1 MDEVHLNKAK
11 GGGTKRVSS
20 TIYNIPSTYTW
31 EKFGFINFEQLNP
44 LEIMGKTDLTN
55 QRQVFVEEYVRSG
68 DHFEAAKKAGYKDTH
83 TLRNQACK
91 LRRECADEI
100 TEELHRNFTEI
111 APRALN
117 ILSDLAENAESESVR
132 LGATRDLLDRAGFR
146 PVDRHEIVKEKSVE
160 ELNAQLVSLVG
171 ENGAEMLISAFR
183 SRRSITGPEL
193 AG

>member
-1 MDEVHLNKAK
+1 MAN
-11 GGGTKRVSS
+11 T
-20 TIYNIPSTYTW
+20 N
-31 EKFGFINFEQLNP
+31 
-44 LEIMGKTDLTN
+44 LTN
-55 QRQVFVEEYVRSG
+55 QRQIFVEEYVRSG
-68 DHFEAAKKAGYKDTH
+68 DHLEAAKKAGYKDTH

-91 LRRECADEI
+91 LRRECADE
-100 TEELHRNFTEI
+100 LHRNFAEI

-183 SRRSITGPEL
+183 SRRSISGPEL

>member
-1 MDEVHLNKAK
+1 M
-11 GGGTKRVSS
+11 
-20 TIYNIPSTYTW
+20 
-31 EKFGFINFEQLNP
+31 
-44 LEIMGKTDLTN
+44 
-55 QRQVFVEEYVRSG
+55 
-68 DHFEAAKKAGYKDTH
+68 
-83 TLRNQACK
+83 RNQACK

-100 TEELHRNFTEI
+100 TDELHRNFAEI

-171 ENGAEMLISAFR
+171 ENGAEMLISAFK
-183 SRRSITGPEL
+183 SRRRISGPEL
-193 AG
+193 TV

>member
-1 MDEVHLNKAK
+1 MSN
-11 GGGTKRVSS
+11 T
-20 TIYNIPSTYTW
+20 N
-31 EKFGFINFEQLNP
+31 
-44 LEIMGKTDLTN
+44 LTN

-68 DHFEAAKKAGYKDTH
+68 DHLEAAKKAGYKDTH

-100 TEELHRNFTEI
+100 TQELHRNFAEI

-117 ILSDLAENAESESVR
+117 ILSDLANAESESVR

-160 ELNAQLVSLVG
+160 ELNAQHS
-171 ENGAEMLISAFR
+171 ESCWREWSRDANKCFQKQEKHFR
-183 SRRSITGPEL
+183 P
-193 AG
+193 